1 MTKAAVFKRGNV
13 TIMQWEKCV
22 YSFGS
27 NILTVFSDQRYI
39 DSVPRK
45 NEHGKYIFGE
55 NGRGQN

>member
-1 MTKAAVFKRGNV
+1 MAKAAVFKGENV
-13 TIMQWEKCV
+13 AIMQWEKCV